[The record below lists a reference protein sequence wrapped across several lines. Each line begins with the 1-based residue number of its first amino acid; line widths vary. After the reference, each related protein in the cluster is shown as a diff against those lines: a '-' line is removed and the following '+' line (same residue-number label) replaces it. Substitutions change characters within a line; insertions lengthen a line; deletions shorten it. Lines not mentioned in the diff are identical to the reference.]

1 MSSTCGRMLTSL
13 LDDEKG
19 VCDGIHGRTR
29 DRGTEK
35 EGEREREREREEENV
50 SREFTVQRRCRFGCT
65 CDDTIHGIPIVRER
79 DQLQWP

>member
-1 MSSTCGRMLTSL
+1 MVYMVAQGTEGQR
-13 LDDEKG
+13 K
-19 VCDGIHGRTR
+19 R

-35 EGEREREREREEENV
+35 EGEREREREREREEENV

>member
-1 MSSTCGRMLTSL
+1 ML

-35 EGEREREREREEENV
+35 EGEREREREREREEENV
-50 SREFTVQRRCRFGCT
+50 SREFTVQRMCRFGCT